1 MATETHRPAAS
12 EYAPFYARYIDRVPE
27 GDIVAQLRE
36 TATSLNA
43 TFASIDE
50 ARGGYRY
57 ADGKWS
63 IRVMLGHLI
72 DAERIF
78 VYRALRIARGDST
91 PLPGFEQDDYAAASG
106 SDARQMADMRDELRS
121 LREST
126 IRFFASLP
134 DDSWA
139 RTAVVSGNNLSV
151 RAIAHIV
158 VGHTAHHL
166 HVLAE
171 KYGVPTCK

>member
-1 MATETHRPAAS
+1 MATAMHRPATT

-36 TATSLNA
+36 TGASLNA

-50 ARGGYRY
+50 ARGEYRY

-91 PLPGFEQDDYAAASG
+91 PLPGFEQDDYAAASN
-106 SDARQMADMRDELRS
+106 SDARQVADMRNELRA

-126 IRFFASLP
+126 IHFFASLP
-134 DDSWA
+134 ADAWA
-139 RTAVVSGNNLSV
+139 RAGVVSGNNLSV

-158 VGHTAHHL
+158 AGHTRHHL
-166 HVLAE
+166 DVLAE
-171 KYGVPTCK
+171 KYGVPTRK